1 MFDSENLQYI
11 DIHSHLNLSPL
22 KEKKEEVLRK
32 MEEEKIG
39 TIIVG
44 VDLETSQEAVSLTET
59 KDYLWATIGLH
70 PTDNTKEI
78 FNYEEYKKLALNQK
92 VVAIGECGLD
102 YFRLAENE
110 VHIKENQKELFKK
123 HIELALAVNKPLM
136 IHARPSKDG
145 MDAYSEVLDILEE
158 YKKNYPELVGNFHFF
173 VGNIEIAKRILAL
186 NFTISFDGPIT
197 FTNQYDD
204 VIAFVPLDHV
214 HAETDA
220 PFAAPIP
227 FRGKVCEPWMV
238 TEIVKKVADIKK
250 LSTEQ
255 VREQFLQNFKNLFIH
270 DTHSV

>member
-1 MFDSENLQYI
+1 MNIKDLHYI

-44 VDLETSQEAVSLTET
+44 VDFETSQEAVLLAET

-70 PTDNTKEI
+70 PTDNTKET
-78 FNYEEYKKLALNQK
+78 FNYEEYKKLSLNPK

-102 YFRLAENE
+102 YFRFKENE
-110 VHIKENQKELFKK
+110 IHVKEDQKELFKK

-136 IHARPSKDG
+136 IHARPSKDS

-158 YKKNYPELVGNFHFF
+158 YKKNHPELSGNFHFF
-173 VGNIEIAKRILAL
+173 VGNIEIAKRILAID
-186 NFTISFDGPIT
+186 FTVSFDGPIT
-197 FTNQYDD
+197 FTDQYDD
-204 VIAFVPLDHV
+204 VIAYVPLDYI

-220 PFAAPIP
+220 PFAAPAP

-238 TEIVKKVADIKK
+238 TEIVKKVAGIKK
-250 LSTEQ
+250 LSIEQ
-255 VREQFLQNFKNLFIH
+255 VQEQFLENNKTLFKLF
-270 DTHSV
+270 